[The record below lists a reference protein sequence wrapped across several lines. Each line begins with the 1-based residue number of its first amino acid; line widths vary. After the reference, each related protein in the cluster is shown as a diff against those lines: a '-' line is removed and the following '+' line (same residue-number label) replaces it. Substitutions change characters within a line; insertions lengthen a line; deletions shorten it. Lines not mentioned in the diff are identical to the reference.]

1 MRVVDNY
8 RAYSVN
14 RLYSEA
20 TQVDDQSKLTLP
32 VTEDGFN
39 SLIVPAKLGC
49 TNPHDICHLL
59 IKKDIINAER
69 NKSLTNIKPKQDL
82 VDIYRSHLRMENEKN
97 EVKRPP
103 VV

>member
-1 MRVVDNY
+1 
-8 RAYSVN
+8 
-14 RLYSEA
+14 
-20 TQVDDQSKLTLP
+20 
-32 VTEDGFN
+32 
-39 SLIVPAKLGC
+39 
-49 TNPHDICHLL
+49 L